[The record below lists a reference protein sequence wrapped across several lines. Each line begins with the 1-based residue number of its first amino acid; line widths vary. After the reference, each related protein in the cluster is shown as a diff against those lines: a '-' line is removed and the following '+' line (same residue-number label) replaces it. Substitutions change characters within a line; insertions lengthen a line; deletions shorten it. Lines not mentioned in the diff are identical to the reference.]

1 MLQMKRTV
9 LLLPFYY
16 SYILI
21 QICYF
26 NTTFIA
32 FLHYFAY
39 NVAILINLIRHG
51 MLQFFTRVLLAE
63 DESVAREI
71 LGFYLNTIFDEV
83 IVVKD
88 GLEGLNEYKKSLK
101 EKKNFDLVLTDI
113 KMPNMDGIEMLE
125 NIYSLNKNQ
134 KFIIVSAYRDEKM
147 LLKSLDLKVLGY
159 FIKPLNV
166 DNIMGLLTKAKD
178 EVLQDKKNTN
188 GIIKINEIYT
198 YHMHSKLLYENSNLV
213 RLSKK
218 ESLALDVLMQ
228 NRGKITKISDFK
240 KIIWQDTETLDA
252 TFRTVMKRLKDK
264 IKTKDFIISRKGQGY
279 IVE

>member
-1 MLQMKRTV
+1 MLPMKRTV

-240 KIIWQDTETLDA
+240 KIIWQDAETLDA

>member
-1 MLQMKRTV
+1 
-9 LLLPFYY
+9 
-16 SYILI
+16 
-21 QICYF
+21 
-26 NTTFIA
+26 
-32 FLHYFAY
+32 
-39 NVAILINLIRHG
+39 

-240 KIIWQDTETLDA
+240 KIIWQDAETLDA

>member
-240 KIIWQDTETLDA
+240 KIIWQDAETLDA